1 MTLGSLLLLLLLGF
15 LFIAAEII
23 FIPGTTV
30 VGLIGAL
37 ISVLSI
43 ALSFFYLPNTQAWLF
58 TVGSVFVS
66 LGLGYAGLRS
76 KTWKRFEIKSA
87 LTSKAPGQAS
97 NIQAGMTGKTT
108 SRCNPIGQA
117 EIQHQIHE
125 VYALGD
131 YLESGAEIQVER
143 IENQYIY
150 IKSIS

>member
-37 ISVLSI
+37 ISV
-43 ALSFFYLPNTQAWLF
+43 NTQAWLF
-58 TVGSVFVS
+58 TVGSVLVS